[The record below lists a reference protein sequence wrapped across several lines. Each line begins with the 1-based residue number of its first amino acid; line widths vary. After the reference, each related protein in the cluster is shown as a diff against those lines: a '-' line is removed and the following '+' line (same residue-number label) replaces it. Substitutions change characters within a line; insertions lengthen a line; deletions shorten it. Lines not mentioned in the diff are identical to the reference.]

1 MRKERKFDFFTFIIS
16 LIIISVFMGI
26 IYFLYDYIFQI
37 SDSSELVENFV
48 SRTDEVPV
56 TNVVEKQVTTN
67 ETTYDTQS
75 MYNKIYEELT
85 ANDTPEEILVK
96 EDAYFYNQLDETG
109 KKIYGVL
116 ERNIDNLKTGTYTID
131 LGTTFNDLLHEANGK
146 EILNT
151 SYQAAW
157 DAFLADNPNI
167 FYIDITKIYLYTKT
181 ITTGS
186 KTRYEISIGN
196 NNESYFAQ
204 GFTSVEQVNEALYN
218 IENIKNEILSTIST
232 NNTYEKVKKIHDW
245 LVDNV
250 EYDTTLNRI
259 HAHNI
264 YGTLVERNVVCE
276 GYAKTFK
283 YLLDEINIP
292 CVIVTGTGT
301 DDEGKTENHAWNY
314 VRINN
319 AWYAVDVTWDDPII
333 VGNGKLTGKHK
344 YKYFLKGYN
353 QFVNNHRANGVMSSQ
368 GVEFMY
374 PELCV
379 DDYK

>member
-1 MRKERKFDFFTFIIS
+1 MSSFRIEI
-16 LIIISVFMGI
+16 
-26 IYFLYDYIFQI
+26 
-37 SDSSELVENFV
+37 SSELKHLIIRAV
-48 SRTDEVPV
+48 SSLGDW
-56 TNVVEKQVTTN
+56 N
-67 ETTYDTQS
+67 
-75 MYNKIYEELT
+75 
-85 ANDTPEEILVK
+85 IL
-96 EDAYFYNQLDETG
+96 
-109 KKIYGVL
+109 L
-116 ERNIDNLKTGTYTID
+116 E
-131 LGTTFNDLLHEANGK
+131 
-146 EILNT
+146 
-151 SYQAAW
+151 
-157 DAFLADNPNI
+157 
-167 FYIDITKIYLYTKT
+167 
-181 ITTGS
+181 
-186 KTRYEISIGN
+186 
-196 NNESYFAQ
+196 
-204 GFTSVEQVNEALYN
+204 
-218 IENIKNEILSTIST
+218 STIST

-333 VGNGKLTGKHK
+333 VGNGKLTSKHK

>member
-56 TNVVEKQVTTN
+56 TNIVEKQVTTN

>member
-1 MRKERKFDFFTFIIS
+1 MRKERNFDFFTFIIS

-56 TNVVEKQVTTN
+56 TNVVEKQVNTN

-116 ERNIDNLKTGTYTID
+116 VRNIDNLKTGTYTID

-232 NNTYEKVKKIHDW
+232 NNTYEKVKEIHDW

-333 VGNGKLTGKHK
+333 VGNGKLTGKYK